1 MLLLYQ
7 NFVLNDQ
14 KKKKKK
20 KKKIKYMLRFKQVG
34 FISFI
39 ILYHLFQV
47 GLKISFNTISYT

>member
-20 KKKIKYMLRFKQVG
+20 GSITYMLRFKQVG

>member
-1 MLLLYQ
+1 
-7 NFVLNDQ
+7 
-14 KKKKKK
+14 
-20 KKKIKYMLRFKQVG
+20 MLRFKQVG

>member
-14 KKKKKK
+14 KKKKKGS
-20 KKKIKYMLRFKQVG
+20 ITYMLRFKQVG

>member
-7 NFVLNDQ
+7 NFVLKE

-20 KKKIKYMLRFKQVG
+20 KGSITYMLRFKQVG